1 MFPSCPP
8 SNRHYFLLVFFLLPA
23 DTDDTGVSTG
33 ASKAKELI
41 FTARRL
47 DAARASKLGLVG
59 TVVCAGQ
66 AQKEAFLMA
75 GEIAKRG
82 PLAVRAA
89 KLAIDEGLR
98 HVSHFVFCGVGLG
111 E

>member
-1 MFPSCPP
+1 MIATYGVSILPSEQSPLFSC
-8 SNRHYFLLVFFLLPA
+8 FFLFPA
-23 DTDDTGVSTG
+23 DIDDTGVSAG

-47 DAARASKLGLVG
+47 DAARASELGLVG

-98 HVSHFVFCGVGLG
+98 HVSHFFFAV
-111 E
+111 